1 MEIYIE
7 DLEKFK
13 EILNKGKEE
22 YVENTGETG
31 GSIIDLDDTID
42 DVEIDEDNLKVTTST
57 EDMCFTF
64 KIQTDSII
72 EDVIRVAI
80 KKMNKIKT
88 MLESLK

>member
-57 EDMCFTF
+57 EDVYFTF

>member
-13 EILNKGKEE
+13 EILNKGKEKYAE
-22 YVENTGETG
+22 DTGETG

-57 EDMCFTF
+57 EDVYFTF

>member
-22 YVENTGETG
+22 YVENTGEVG

-42 DVEIDEDNLKVTTST
+42 DVEIDEDNLKVTTNT
-57 EDMCFTF
+57 EDVYFTF

>member
-13 EILNKGKEE
+13 EILNKGKEKYAE
-22 YVENTGETG
+22 DTGEVG

-42 DVEIDEDNLKVTTST
+42 DVEIDEDNLKVTTNT
-57 EDMCFTF
+57 EDVYFTF

>member
-13 EILNKGKEE
+13 DILNKGKEKYTE
-22 YVENTGETG
+22 DTGEVG
-31 GSIIDLDDTID
+31 GSRIDLDDTIN
-42 DVEIDEDNLKVTTST
+42 DVEIDEDNLKITTNT
-57 EDMCFTF
+57 GDVWFTF

>member
-13 EILNKGKEE
+13 EILNKGKEKYAE
-22 YVENTGETG
+22 DTGETG

-42 DVEIDEDNLKVTTST
+42 DVEIDEDNLKVTTNT
-57 EDMCFTF
+57 EDVYFTF